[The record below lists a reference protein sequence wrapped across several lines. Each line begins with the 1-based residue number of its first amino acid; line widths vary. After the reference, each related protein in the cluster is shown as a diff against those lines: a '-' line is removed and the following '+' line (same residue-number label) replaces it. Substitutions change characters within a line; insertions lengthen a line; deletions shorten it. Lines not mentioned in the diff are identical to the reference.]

1 MYAVI
6 GATYVPFHA
15 ADVLDK
21 NEYFIIAKSQLTP
34 WMCGSAELAY
44 YVTQHEKIGLMC
56 T

>member
-6 GATYVPFHA
+6 DATFPCFHA
-15 ADVLDK
+15 ADVLNK

-44 YVTQHEKIGLMC
+44 ILLLLTK
-56 T
+56 